1 MSRQGRRAAPTI
13 CTLALKSWGRSAALS
28 RHKAAPT
35 VTGHGKRNVQRAES
49 DQLRSRTQNNVAP
62 ATAAGIISTF
72 TPGIISAR

>member
-1 MSRQGRRAAPTI
+1 MGRSEWWMWWGSSPADWGSDAPARQGYG
-13 CTLALKSWGRSAALS
+13 GR
-28 RHKAAPT
+28 
-35 VTGHGKRNVQRAES
+35 G